1 MKAFEHYNARSI
13 DQALSLA
20 KDYAGQARF
29 IAGGTDLLGV
39 LKDEILP
46 QYPDAI
52 INIKTIPG
60 LDKVEKKKDGS
71 ITIGA
76 LTKLAHIVDSSLI
89 QDRLPAL
96 TEAAQAVAFPEIR
109 NMGTIGGNLCQDTRC
124 WYYRY
129 PHQMGGRLQ
138 CFRKGKGPCLALKGD
153 NRYHSIAGGKGC
165 VAVCPS
171 DMAIALVALDA
182 RLKIIGPLGEKEIPI
197 LDFYTNTGTI
207 LTPTELLTEIIIPP
221 VQTSIKQKFLKF
233 TLRKPIDFAVV
244 SVATLITIE
253 DDHCTDARIALGAVA
268 PTPLRSFNAEDILKG
283 KPIDT
288 KTAKKAAEQ
297 AVEGFKSLSM
307 NAYKID
313 ITKTLIKRAL
323 AK

>member
-1 MKAFEHYNARSI
+1 MDFIYKKAGSLDE
-13 DQALSLA
+13 ALRLKA
-20 KDYAGQARF
+20 EYKGDAAF

-138 CFRKGKGPCLALKGD
+138 CF
-153 NRYHSIAGGKGC
+153 
-165 VAVCPS
+165 
-171 DMAIALVALDA
+171 
-182 RLKIIGPLGEKEIPI
+182 
-197 LDFYTNTGTI
+197 
-207 LTPTELLTEIIIPP
+207 
-221 VQTSIKQKFLKF
+221 
-233 TLRKPIDFAVV
+233 
-244 SVATLITIE
+244 
-253 DDHCTDARIALGAVA
+253 
-268 PTPLRSFNAEDILKG
+268 
-283 KPIDT
+283 
-288 KTAKKAAEQ
+288 
-297 AVEGFKSLSM
+297 
-307 NAYKID
+307 
-313 ITKTLIKRAL
+313 
-323 AK
+323 